1 MSVNKGLGKGFD
13 ALLPQHFDNSILSND
28 NQQVRQLA
36 IDVLVP
42 NPQQPRRIFDDDAIS
57 GLAESI
63 VAHGIVQPL
72 VVTPN
77 GAEYYIIAGERRW
90 RAAQKAKLK
99 TVPAIVRTM
108 EELQRLEL
116 ALVENMQRVDLS
128 PLEQASSIQYLHQ
141 QFSQDYATIAKQ
153 LGKAQATVV
162 NIVRLLQLPE
172 PARVALHDKKIT
184 EGHARAILALK
195 DEKTQQELLNLIV
208 DNGWSVRQ
216 AERYV
221 TAQKQGAKSV
231 NAAAKRVAT
240 TTPQTEKLAQALKAP
255 VSVRRTAKGGRL
267 EISFKNETDLKRII
281 KQLAR

>member
-1 MSVNKGLGKGFD
+1 MAINKGLGKGFD
-13 ALLPQHFDNSILSND
+13 ALLPQNFDNSILSD
-28 NQQVRQLA
+28 SGEQVKQLA

-42 NPQQPRRIFDDDAIS
+42 NPQQPRRTFDDDAIA

-63 VAHGIVQPL
+63 IAHGIVQPL

-77 GAEYYIIAGERRW
+77 GSEYYIIAGERRW
-90 RAAQKAKLK
+90 RAARKANLK

-128 PLEQASSIQYLHQ
+128 PLEQAASILHLHQ

-172 PARVALHDKKIT
+172 AAREALHDKKIS

-195 DEKTQQELLNLIV
+195 DEKLQHDLLDLILK
-208 DNGWSVRQ
+208 NGWSVRQ

-221 TAQKQGAKSV
+221 VAQKQGAKTAS
-231 NAAAKRVAT
+231 AAVKRVDT
-240 TTPQTEKLAQALKAP
+240 TTPQTERLANTIKAP
-255 VSVRRTAKGGRL
+255 VSLRRTAKGGRL
-267 EISFKNETDLKRII
+267 EIAFKNETDLKRII
-281 KQLAR
+281 KLLSR